1 MKRHHKPQP
10 PRSPRLFTEPER
22 SAEHAQGAYT
32 AQIDGASRG
41 NPGPASY
48 AVLIRR
54 PNGEVLDQLKKE
66 IGRGTNNVAEYY
78 ALIAAL
84 DYAQTHRISK
94 LRVRSDSELLV
105 RQMKGHY
112 RVKSFALRQLHERAR
127 RLAASLAYFAIEHV
141 PREQNREADRLAH
154 EALDRAVAARAVPVA
169 EPETR
174 KPIPKLRDETLP
186 AEKRIQAR
194 WRHGALHPAE
204 PLDLAEGEE
213 VEITVHKSRHD

>member
-1 MKRHHKPQP
+1 MKRQHKPQL

-22 SAEHAQGAYT
+22 STEQAQGAYT

-154 EALDRAVAARAVPVA
+154 EALDRAVAARAVPIA

-174 KPIPKLRDETLP
+174 KPKLETLP
-186 AEKRIQAR
+186 AENRIQAR
-194 WRHGALHPAE
+194 WRHGALHPVE
-204 PLDLAEGEE
+204 PLDLAEGTD
-213 VEITVHKSRHD
+213 VEITIHKPDRE

>member
-1 MKRHHKPQP
+1 MKRQHKPQP

-22 SAEHAQGAYT
+22 SAEQAQGAYT

-127 RLAASLAYFAIEHV
+127 KLAAGLDYFAIEHV
-141 PREQNREADRLAH
+141 PREENREADKLANA
-154 EALDRAVAARAVPVA
+154 ALDHASSEARPGSTGEAAAGMAAVQS
-169 EPETR
+169 R
-174 KPIPKLRDETLP
+174 KAKVEG
-186 AEKRIQAR
+186 RIRAR
-194 WRHGALHPAE
+194 WSHGALYPAE
-204 PLDLAEGEE
+204 PLDLAEGAEI
-213 VEITVHKSRHD
+213 EITVHKPHRE